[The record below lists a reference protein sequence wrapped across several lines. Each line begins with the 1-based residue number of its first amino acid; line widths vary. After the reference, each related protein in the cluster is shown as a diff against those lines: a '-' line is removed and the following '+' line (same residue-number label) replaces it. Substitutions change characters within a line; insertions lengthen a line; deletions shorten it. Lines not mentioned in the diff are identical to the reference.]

1 MLNATLV
8 TYDKHVELH
17 ATAVPS
23 IQHAGARCSAGT
35 KSSPALFASSRAPCV
50 PGAISSARAHTA
62 NTLYPAAPGGFPGTN
77 ARASVPTKW
86 NEQLDIIVPREAAAE
101 HRRCPKCLSSSK
113 AALRLLRRLA
123 RLACRERSRALERT
137 RPKTCGPGRISRNK
151 RPRERSHETELPE
164 STVQREAAV
173 VPSDARSHL
182 VSTEGGQAG
191 RSVLRNTGTNNYDQ
205 ICTTGT

>member
-1 MLNATLV
+1 MPRRYRRYSTLALV
-8 TYDKHVELH
+8 AAL
-17 ATAVPS
+17 VP
-23 IQHAGARCSAGT
+23 
-35 KSSPALFASSRAPCV
+35 
-50 PGAISSARAHTA
+50 
-62 NTLYPAAPGGFPGTN
+62 
-77 ARASVPTKW
+77 
-86 NEQLDIIVPREAAAE
+86 
-101 HRRCPKCLSSSK
+101 K
-113 AALRLLRRLA
+113 AALRFLRRLA
-123 RLACRERSRALERT
+123 RLACRARSRALERT

>member
-1 MLNATLV
+1 MPRRYRRYSTLALV
-8 TYDKHVELH
+8 AAL
-17 ATAVPS
+17 VP
-23 IQHAGARCSAGT
+23 
-35 KSSPALFASSRAPCV
+35 
-50 PGAISSARAHTA
+50 
-62 NTLYPAAPGGFPGTN
+62 
-77 ARASVPTKW
+77 
-86 NEQLDIIVPREAAAE
+86 
-101 HRRCPKCLSSSK
+101 K
-113 AALRLLRRLA
+113 AALRFLRRLA
-123 RLACRERSRALERT
+123 RLACRARSRALERT
-137 RPKTCGPGRISRNK
+137 RPIPVPCGPGRISRNK